1 MSLAYSSVYGNKIRK
16 LWKLLAKN
24 DMLTSTSYEFSN
36 PNDCK
41 VKDCNFKVKSN
52 HLRKL
57 KNFQCY
63 SLQCFSFHQAKTAM
77 ETFRHIRENHLTEIK
92 QLKIKI
98 GQPPD
103 LSPQKPFR
111 RPGPRSK
118 TRPGCEQVAATD
130 QEISGGH
137 MMTMDTDNIEEEEM
151 DFESAINSIQHLSQ
165 DSEAEMVLT
174 GAGDEATI
182 SF

>member
-41 VKDCNFKVKSN
+41 VKDCNFKVKSFACS
-52 HLRKL
+52 KE
-57 KNFQCY
+57 F
-63 SLQCFSFHQAKTAM
+63 SLLIIHSFHQAKTAM

-137 MMTMDTDNIEEEEM
+137 MTMMDTDNIEEEEM

>member
-1 MSLAYSSVYGNKIRK
+1 
-16 LWKLLAKN
+16 
-24 DMLTSTSYEFSN
+24 
-36 PNDCK
+36 
-41 VKDCNFKVKSN
+41 
-52 HLRKL
+52 
-57 KNFQCY
+57 
-63 SLQCFSFHQAKTAM
+63 M

-98 GQPPD
+98 GQPPV

-118 TRPGCEQVAATD
+118 TRPGCEQVAAPD
-130 QEISGGH
+130 PEISADTDESGAH
-137 MMTMDTDNIEEEEM
+137 MMMDTDNVEEEM

-165 DSEAEMVLT
+165 ESEAEMVLT
-174 GAGDEATI
+174 SAGDEATI